1 MSTHNYPWIN
11 KRITNTFQFTIIFK
25 TKTYQYFCLISPQ
38 KYASTQWNHPG
49 EIILVST
56 HNIYRTQP
64 NYHTVR
70 LNFFKITEQTYSK
83 IHRIR
88 AHFKE
93 KSAEDFMRS
102 VFNDAYAILFSDFLY
117 KAYVVGTRLNCL
129 FLSRQFKQVPITYV
143 FIKK

>member
-11 KRITNTFQFTIIFK
+11 KSIINTFQFTIIFK
-25 TKTYQYFCLISPQ
+25 TKKYQYFCLISPQ
-38 KYASTQWNHPG
+38 KYASTQWNYLG

-56 HNIYRTQP
+56 HSIYHIQP
-64 NYHTVR
+64 NYHTVH

-83 IHRIR
+83 IHLIR

-102 VFNDAYAILFSDFLY
+102 VFNDAYGILFLIFFMLW
-117 KAYVVGTRLNCL
+117 VLV
-129 FLSRQFKQVPITYV
+129 
-143 FIKK
+143 